1 MGNKVINYQVPKD
14 KRLVWYLALEEYAA
28 RHLATSD
35 EGVFFTWVVGPTVI
49 IGRHQVLAQEVN
61 LSFCEANGIEVYR
74 RKSGGGC
81 VYADRGNL
89 MMSYIVK
96 SDHPEQVFNQF
107 LDKIADALQILGLQ
121 AVKTE
126 HNDILVNGHKV
137 SGNACYA
144 AESIIVHGTLL
155 YDVDFNAMQQAITP
169 SVEKMAKHGVQSVRQ
184 RVINLRPLLDESVPT
199 IETLSD
205 HLAKALCSENKC
217 LTDKDIAA
225 IDNIEKEYLL
235 PEFLKRL

>member
-1 MGNKVINYQVPKD
+1 MQNISVPKD

-35 EGVFFTWVVGPTVI
+35 EGVFFTWVVSPTVI
-49 IGRHQVLAQEVN
+49 IGRHQVMAQEVN
-61 LSFCEANGIEVYR
+61 LPFCESNGIEVYR

-81 VYADRGNL
+81 VYADCGNL

-96 SDHPEQVFNQF
+96 SEHPEQVFNQF
-107 LDKIADALQILGLQ
+107 LDKIAGALQSLGLQ

-126 HNDILVNGHKV
+126 HNDILVNGQKV

-144 AESIIVHGTLL
+144 ADSVIVHGTLM
-155 YDVDFNAMQQAITP
+155 YDVNYEMLQQAITP

-184 RVINLRPLLDESVPT
+184 RITNLRPLLTDKG
-199 IETLSD
+199 ID
-205 HLAKALCSENKC
+205 GIDKLALYVQNEICSGYSELSENDLNAVGC
-217 LTDKDIAA
+217 
-225 IDNIEKEYLL
+225 IESEYLDTN
-235 PEFLKRL
+235 FIHRL